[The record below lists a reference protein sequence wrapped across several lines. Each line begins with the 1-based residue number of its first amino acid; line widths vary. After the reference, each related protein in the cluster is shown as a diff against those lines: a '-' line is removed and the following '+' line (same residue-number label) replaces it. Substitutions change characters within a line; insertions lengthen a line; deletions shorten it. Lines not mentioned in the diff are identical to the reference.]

1 MAHPAPTQLVPV
13 AAREARSALLAALGT
28 GHIAQQWMI
37 FMETVTLYLPDIL
50 SDGRPSKAAISR
62 SVIGLHG
69 FTSWKEMI
77 EADIADGGFGWNHHT
92 WKEWRRAWGVV
103 QEFPWLRHEHLT
115 YSEINAVARKIKAAQ
130 KADEQFQ
137 PPANMAEATAFIE
150 AEKADRV
157 SKKET
162 AAVIAATEQAAA
174 EAEFKSALAQ
184 AQAFQIKRGR
194 TARRIQGLRTRLRQ
208 QAKQYSDRESELLR
222 QHGDRVSELSGQLA
236 AARGKVAA
244 YQGMGIRAHLKA
256 AWRCFWTRLKADWQ
270 AWRDS

>member
-1 MAHPAPTQLVPV
+1 MTHPAPTQLVPV

-69 FTSWKEMI
+69 FSSWKEMI
-77 EADIADGGFGWNHHT
+77 EADISEGGFGWNHHT
-92 WKEWRRAWGVV
+92 WKEWRRAWAVV
-103 QEFPWLRHEHLT
+103 KEYPWLRNEHLT

-137 PPANMAEATAFIE
+137 SPGNMAEVTALIE
-150 AEKADRV
+150 SEKADRV

-174 EAEFKSALAQ
+174 EAEFKLALGQ
-184 AQAFQIKRGR
+184 AQVYRDKRGR

-208 QAKQYSDRESELLR
+208 QATRYEDREGKLKA
-222 QHGDRVSELSGQLA
+222 QLV